1 MLLQPDSRSP
11 VATISALYVY
21 PVKSCRGI
29 AVDSARITETG
40 FEHDREWL
48 IVDKDWRFMT
58 QRAEPRLALIETTLR
73 DSSLELTAPDAGS
86 IDVPFNS
93 AGESVEVT
101 CWRDQCAAIDE
112 GDVAARWLSSFL
124 GDTYRL
130 VRFDSRRPR
139 LSNSAWT
146 GAVAAK
152 NQFTDGYPWLVLS
165 RASLDDLNSRLPKRL
180 PMNRFR
186 PNIVFDGMGA
196 YEEDRTA
203 EFQIGEAKFRV
214 VKPCDRCAIT
224 TTDQQTGTRD
234 GDEPL
239 RTLKS
244 YRFDRE
250 LKGVLFGQN
259 AILLSGEGKTL
270 KVGDEVQL
278 TSRSS

>member
-1 MLLQPDSRSP
+1 MARLSDSRSP

-29 AVDSARITETG
+29 AVDSARITDTG
-40 FEHDREWL
+40 FAHDRQWL
-48 IVDKDWRFMT
+48 IVNGDGKFMT
-58 QRAEPRLALIETTLR
+58 QREEPRLALIETVLGS
-73 DSSLELTAPDAGS
+73 DSLQMRASDMHLQIPYD
-86 IDVPFNS
+86 S
-93 AGESVEVT
+93 AGEQVEVT

-112 GDVAARWLSSFL
+112 GDAAAAWLSNFL
-124 GDTYRL
+124 GSTYRL
-130 VRFDSRRPR
+130 VRFDRSRPR
-139 LSNSAWT
+139 LSKPAWT
-146 GAVAAK
+146 GAVTAK
-152 NQFTDGYPWLVLS
+152 NQFTDGFPWLVLS
-165 RASLDDLNSRLPKRL
+165 RGSLDDLNARLPKPL

-186 PNIVFDGMGA
+186 PNIVFDDVPA

-203 EFQIGEAKFRV
+203 EFQIGGARFRI

-239 RTLKS
+239 RTLKR
-244 YRFDRE
+244 YRFDPN

-259 AILLSGEGKTL
+259 AILLSGEGEML

-278 TSRSS
+278 TDRSS